1 MSGEKG
7 VANPLLYVDTAE
19 VREGAL
25 EKLKVAIEELVAF
38 IEENEPQLLAYSVYL
53 SDDGSQ
59 MTVFHVHT
67 DTASLEHH
75 LEVGG
80 PAFRRFADLLTL
92 SSIHVYGEPSDRALR
107 QLNEKARMLGTG
119 KVIVHRPEA
128 GFTRF
133 EGR

>member
-7 VANPLLYVDTAE
+7 VANLLLYVDTAE

-107 QLNEKARMLGTG
+107 QLNEKARMLGAG

-133 EGR
+133 EET